1 MLRTRICLSFI
12 LCLISLSSTTAQTID
27 TIRVGDGT
35 FGATKPMAGT
45 YIIENYR
52 IKGGVEELRSVTT
65 QTIAMDTLD
74 GVPVYHVSF
83 EHASTSDTT
92 YSMIT
97 ARQSDLSLLFQQV
110 KGKYDSASVAV
121 VGHHISGWV
130 ALPDQPVRLINQMP
144 DHRVFPIEGQVPWLF
159 PLLPLKPGYSVAF
172 PHYSVWEGAERW
184 RYLTV
189 VGEEELTINGESFQC
204 WTVDGGILFQ
214 DFRVKFWVDKH
225 MMRIVQGIAMSE
237 SSDTVY
243 KSLLRVE

>member
-1 MLRTRICLSFI
+1 MTRLLAHLCTLVI
-12 LCLISLSSTTAQTID
+12 LLSSGLIAQTID

-35 FGATKPMAGT
+35 FGSTKPMAGT

-74 GVPVYHVSF
+74 NLPVYHVSF
-83 EHASTSDTT
+83 EHASATDTT

-110 KGKYDSASVAV
+110 KGKYDSAAVAM

-130 ALPDQPVRLINQMP
+130 ALPDKPIKLINQMP
-144 DHRVFPIEGQVPWLF
+144 DHRVFPVEGQVPWMF
-159 PLLPLKPGYSVAF
+159 PLLPLKLGYSVAF
-172 PHYSVWEGAERW
+172 PQYSVWEAAEQW

-189 VGEEELTINGESFQC
+189 IGEDNLTINGVTFDC

-214 DFRVKFWVDKH
+214 DFKVKFWVDKH
-225 MMRIVQGIAMSE
+225 MMRIVQGIATSE
-237 SSDTVY
+237 TSDTVY